1 MRSRGSRHG
10 RQLRNYVLANL
21 GRKPYGSF
29 ADVVAETC
37 DFLREEW
44 PDELSKLRWQ
54 ILDAPT
60 SVVDGKVPRWRA
72 DPQEMRITIYRIPI
86 QRQTHT
92 RRTVSHRTV
101 CLLRGWRA
109 ARQRPLGANAR
120 SVQGLANQDL
130 QFAAK
135 VFVVEHRHD

>member
-10 RQLRNYVLANL
+10 RQLRNYVLAGL
-21 GRKPYGSF
+21 GRRPYGSF

-44 PDELSKLRWQ
+44 PDELGKLRWQ
-54 ILDAPT
+54 ILDAPAG
-60 SVVDGKVPRWRA
+60 VVDGKVPRWRS

-92 RRTVSHRTV
+92 RRPDYLDERFHTEQYVF
-101 CLLRGWRA
+101 
-109 ARQRPLGANAR
+109 
-120 SVQGLANQDL
+120 
-130 QFAAK
+130 FAVGELIGRDPWELMPDRFK
-135 VFVVEHRHD
+135 D

>member
-10 RQLRNYVLANL
+10 RQLRNYVLAGL
-21 GRKPYGSF
+21 GRQPYGSF

-44 PDELSKLRWQ
+44 PDELGKLRWQ
-54 ILDAPT
+54 ILDAP
-60 SVVDGKVPRWRA
+60 VGFVDGKVPRWRS

-92 RRTVSHRTV
+92 RRPDYLDERFHTEQYVFFAV
-101 CLLRGWRA
+101 GELLGRDPWELMPDRFK
-109 ARQRPLGANAR
+109 
-120 SVQGLANQDL
+120 D
-130 QFAAK
+130 
-135 VFVVEHRHD
+135 

>member
-10 RQLRNYVLANL
+10 RQLRNYVLASL
-21 GRKPYGSF
+21 GRRPYGSF

-54 ILDAPT
+54 ILDAPAG
-60 SVVDGKVPRWRA
+60 VVDGKVPRWRA

-92 RRTVSHRTV
+92 RRPDYLDERFHTEQFVFLAV
-101 CLLRGWRA
+101 GELLGRDPWELMPDRFK
-109 ARQRPLGANAR
+109 
-120 SVQGLANQDL
+120 D
-130 QFAAK
+130 
-135 VFVVEHRHD
+135 